1 MARTGEETTMNEAL
15 FVYLAL
21 GWLGVA
27 ALSLGIRVAIERWFW
42 KGKK

>member
-1 MARTGEETTMNEAL
+1 MSADL
-15 FVYLAL
+15 WLYLIL

-42 KGKK
+42 RGKR